1 MVVGDVLG
9 CVWDVQ
15 QLQPTS
21 NGRGEVYIYRPP
33 SLVAV
38 APTVS

>member
-15 QLQPTS
+15 QLQQAS
-21 NGRGEVYIYRPP
+21 NGRGEAYIYRPP

-38 APTVS
+38 APMVS